1 MQYYE
6 LIKKFKT
13 QLTQLGYSK
22 GSLQSIP
29 SCVEEFFSII
39 SSKKLRQLSIKDI
52 ELYYTYLQNRPY
64 KSNHKNKYQQGNTI
78 SESYVYSHITALK
91 LFFNWLEITGQLRY
105 NPISAM
111 KFKKPI
117 NKERQPLSKSEMAEL
132 FTAATTVEET
142 ALLHIF
148 YSCGLRKTEGEDLN
162 INDINFKQQL
172 LYVREGKFKKRR
184 VIPITEKV
192 KKELEKYYQ
201 QHRSKIHT
209 AEKEAFFINGIK
221 TRKSGSSM
229 NKLLKKIVERT
240 TIIRQVS
247 LHFLRHS
254 IATHLLE
261 GGLSIEFVSSFL
273 GHSHLESTQIYTKVY
288 RHQLKKL

>member
-1 MQYYE
+1 MQYYD
-6 LIKKFKT
+6 LIEKFKT
-13 QLTQLGYSK
+13 HLTQLGYSK
-22 GSLQSIP
+22 GSLRTMPNCIT
-29 SCVEEFFSII
+29 EFFSII
-39 SSKKLRQLSIKDI
+39 SSKKLHQLSIKDI
-52 ELYYTYLQNRPY
+52 EIYYTYLQNRPY
-64 KSNHKNKYQQGNTI
+64 KSNHKNKYQHGNTI

-91 LFFNWLEITGQLRY
+91 LFFNWLEITEQLRY

-117 NKERQPLSKSEMAEL
+117 NNERQPLSKAETEEL
-132 FTAATTVEET
+132 FTAAITVEET

-148 YSCGLRKTEGEDLN
+148 YSCGLRKTEGKDLN
-162 INDINFKQQL
+162 INDINFKQKL

-184 VIPITEKV
+184 VIPITAKV
-192 KKELEKYYQ
+192 AAALEKYYQ
-201 QHRSKIHT
+201 QHRSKINT

-221 TRKSGSSM
+221 TRMSGNSM

-240 TIIRQVS
+240 EISRQVS

-261 GGLSIEFVSSFL
+261 SGLSIEFVSSFL